1 MFCELNFM
9 SELIYLA
16 SAAFNRDINLQII
29 KSFAALILTIKNK
42 GCLYYICSNNFINQ
56 IISNNFEKYDEDFL
70 SYYVNFLK
78 SLALKIDMTTI
89 QFFFFK
95 DRNSF
100 PLLENTLKLYNH
112 PDSMIKNVVRNIYL
126 KLCKMNYEPI
136 YKYLCSLPSISYFA
150 FIACRLRDLTISVD
164 RAAFGY
170 TEHNKFDYQSFKS
183 AHDDL
188 VDEILYLQDIFS
200 LNLEKINSILIN
212 SLMYYYILPLLFD
225 SIIIQRDFKTY
236 EKKLISPQLAMYILS
251 LMIKS
256 IKNESMINVVV
267 YLLYSKKINREI
279 LQSFIYSKHRSPS
292 NYYFEWKDQKK
303 NLNVSFSLYITYNFS
318 PSFIVSLITMNNSP
332 YKEIR
337 QLVKEYEE
345 IFRTVPNFDPRT
357 NENSIKIIKSVLQ
370 KIDYDIQRFTSYH
383 AEISD
388 ATGIRVGM
396 NTNKEESLLTVLKK
410 SETSNDVFMVDN
422 PIRNNLIDVF
432 LRSTDEVCIL
442 MVNVMIDIILNKT
455 ELSKIVLASCNLL
468 RCTEWNEV
476 QVSNSY
482 KTFNP
487 NKDLLDIFGGVSLN
501 NNNTQKEEETTTKET
516 QKISADFDNEYFNQH
531 LKIEK
536 ITADTNLIDI
546 LTSLLLIEKP
556 FCSLETLSILSNLTT
571 LFITPKDQKDIETF
585 NQMQIDYINKIYYSY
600 LSKIKFD
607 LFSNSLIFETSYE
620 SFETQWLVYH
630 EDIHSTIE
638 KLSLTPHLFLNP
650 ELCDSIEDYPF
661 KTIKGNNK
669 EEFKH
674 NIIAFMALHDFCIK
688 LNHKDEPLI
697 KDKFPLKNANFL
709 YEINKEVSLDPIEEK
724 DNIIQ
729 CEVKK
734 SVQKEY
740 SNYIILIHL
749 NYVMFGTPKED
760 NKIMIKMKIPLRLIE
775 MYNSREDNKVLMMSI
790 YDKGKYIEINIKFES
805 EEMRAKVKSML
816 ENSRK
821 KNREWEKEQINKYF
835 EEMIN
840 KSTINI

>member
-1 MFCELNFM
+1 M
-9 SELIYLA
+9 SELIALA
-16 SAAFNRDINLQII
+16 SSSFNRDINLQII

-42 GCLYYICSNNFINQ
+42 GCLYYIFSNNFINQ

-112 PDSMIKNVVRNIYL
+112 TDPMIKNVVRNIYL
-126 KLCKMNYEPI
+126 KFCGLNYEPI
-136 YKYLCSLPSISYFA
+136 NKYLCSLPSISYFS

-170 TEHNKFDYQSFKS
+170 TDQGQFDYSQFKLI
-183 AHDDL
+183 HDDL

-200 LNLEKINSILIN
+200 LNNEKLNSILIN
-212 SLMYYYILPLLFD
+212 CLMYYYILPLLFD

-236 EKKLISPQLAMYILS
+236 DKKLISPQFAMYLIS
-251 LMIKS
+251 LMIRS
-256 IKNESMINVVV
+256 IKNESMINILV
-267 YLLYSKKINREI
+267 YLLFNKKINREI
-279 LQSFIYSKHRSPS
+279 LKSFIYTKHRSPS

-337 QLVKEYEE
+337 QLAKEYEE
-345 IFRTVPNFDPRT
+345 VFRTVPNFDPRT
-357 NENSIKIIKSVLQ
+357 SENSIKIIKNVLQ
-370 KIDYDIQRFTSYH
+370 KIDYDIQRLTSYH
-383 AEISD
+383 SQISD
-388 ATGIRVGM
+388 ATGIRLGM

-410 SETSNDVFMVDN
+410 TETSEDMFMVDN
-422 PIRNNLIDVF
+422 PIRNNLIDIF

-442 MVNVMIDIILNKT
+442 MVNVMIDIILNKK
-455 ELSKIVLASCNLL
+455 EISKEVLASCNLL

-476 QVSNSY
+476 QVNNSY
-482 KTFNP
+482 KAFNP
-487 NKDLLDIFGGVSLN
+487 NKDLLDIFGGISITD
-501 NNNTQKEEETTTKET
+501 NNNTQVKEETNSEPKEK
-516 QKISADFDNEYFNQH
+516 QKVSADFDNEYFNKNM
-531 LKIEK
+531 KIDK
-536 ITADTNLIDI
+536 ITVDGNLIDI

-556 FCSLETLSILSNLTT
+556 FCSLETLSIISNLTT
-571 LFITPKDQKDIETF
+571 LFITPKEKEAIETF
-585 NQMQIDYINKIYYSY
+585 NQMQIDYINKIYYTY
-600 LSKIKFD
+600 LSKIKLD
-607 LFSNSLIFETSYE
+607 LSSNSLIFETSYE
-620 SFETQWLVYH
+620 SFETQWLSYN
-630 EDIHSTIE
+630 EELHSIIE
-638 KLSLTPHLFLNP
+638 KLSLTPYLFLNP
-650 ELCDSIEDYPF
+650 ELSDSIENYPF
-661 KTIKGNNK
+661 KTIKGNPK

-688 LNHKDEPLI
+688 LNRKDEPLI
-697 KDKFPLKNANFL
+697 KEQFPLKNANFL
-709 YEINKEVSLDPIEEK
+709 YEINKEVSLDTIEEK
-724 DNIIQ
+724 ENIVK

-734 SVQKEY
+734 STQSSY
-740 SNYIILIHL
+740 SNYLILIHL
-749 NYVMFGTPKED
+749 NYVMLGTPKE
-760 NKIMIKMKIPLRLIE
+760 NKILIKMKIPLRLIE
-775 MYNSREDNKVLMMSI
+775 MYNLREDNTVLMMSI
-790 YDKGKYIEINIKFES
+790 YDKGKYSEINIKLEN

-816 ENSRK
+816 ENARK
-821 KNREWEKEQINKYF
+821 KNREWEKEQISNYF